1 MDKKLLFVFNP
12 HSGKAMIKNRLLEI
26 IQVLVQNGY
35 RVEVY
40 PTAGRG
46 DATNVIKTR
55 GAEFERI
62 VISGGDGTLNE
73 GISGLLGIDKKAR
86 PCVGYIPT
94 GTTNDFASNLKIPK
108 DMTKAAELAVLGSGF
123 LCDVGNFNEKN
134 FLYVAAFGAFTDVAY
149 DTPQANKNFLGQ
161 LAYILEGIKK
171 LHNIKSY
178 KLNLKTEDKDITGD
192 YIFGMASN
200 SNYVAGVKAGDKL
213 HAALND
219 GLFEILLVKNPT
231 NLIEFQ
237 ALISDLMMQNIN
249 TERFVVLKTNRASFE
264 FEGDVPWTLDG
275 EYGGSIKTAEIS
287 LEEKAV
293 KFICG
298 IDK

>member
-12 HSGKAMIKNRLLEI
+12 HSGKAMIKNKLLGI
-26 IQVLVQNGY
+26 IQTFVAEGY

-40 PTAGRG
+40 PTSKRA
-46 DATNVIKTR
+46 DATNIIKLR
-55 GAEFERI
+55 GAEFNRI

-73 GISGLLGIDKKAR
+73 GISGLLELEEKKR

-108 DMTKAAELAVLGSGF
+108 DMKRAARISVLGSSF
-123 LCDVGNFNEKN
+123 LCDVGKFNEKR

-149 DTPQANKNFLGQ
+149 DTPQANKNVLGQ
-161 LAYILEGIKK
+161 LAYVLEGIKK

-178 KLNLKTEDKDITGD
+178 KLNLKTEEQEISGEF
-192 YIFGMASN
+192 IFGMASN

-213 HAALND
+213 HAMLND
-219 GLFEILLVKNPT
+219 GLFEILLVKNPA

-237 ALISDLMMQNIN
+237 ALISDLMMQNIK
-249 TERFVVLKTNRASFE
+249 TDRFIILKTNRASFE
-264 FEGDVPWTLDG
+264 FETEVPWTLDG
-275 EYGGSIKTAEIS
+275 EFGGSIEKADIS

-293 KFICG
+293 EFVCG
-298 IDK
+298 IE

>member
-12 HSGKAMIKNRLLEI
+12 NSGKAMIKNRLLEI
-26 IQVLVQNGY
+26 LQVFVQNGY

-40 PTAGRG
+40 PTSGRG
-46 DATNVIKTR
+46 DATKIVEKC
-55 GAEFERI
+55 GADFERI

-73 GISGLLGIDKKAR
+73 GISGLLSVDKQKR

-108 DMTKAAELAVLGSGF
+108 DMTKAAEIAVLGKNF

-149 DTPQANKNFLGQ
+149 DTPQANKNVLGQ

-178 KLNLKTEDKDITGD
+178 KLRLKTENKELCGD

-219 GLFEILLVKNPT
+219 GLFEILLVKNPA

-249 TERFVVLKTNRASFE
+249 TERFVVLKTNKASFE
-264 FEGDVPWTLDG
+264 FEGEVPWTLDG
-275 EYGGSIKTAEIS
+275 EYGGSIKNAEIS
-287 LEEKAV
+287 LEEKAACFV
-293 KFICG
+293 CG
-298 IDK
+298 IE